1 MNIREFGTK
10 KNENFSKDKN
20 KEKLVKEKD
29 KEAHEE
35 K

>member
-10 KNENFSKDKN
+10 ENEKFSKDKN
-20 KEKLVKEKD
+20 KETLVKEKD